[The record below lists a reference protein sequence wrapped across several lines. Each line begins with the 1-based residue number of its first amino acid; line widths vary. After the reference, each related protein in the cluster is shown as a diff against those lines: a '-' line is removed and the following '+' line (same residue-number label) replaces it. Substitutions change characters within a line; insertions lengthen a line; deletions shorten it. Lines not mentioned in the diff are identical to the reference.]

1 MTKIMQMFS
10 GKVDIQKFLSSHQS
24 IKFDWNK
31 VKVKIMNEKKER
43 KRKIEKGLKWIKY
56 VSSWGKQSYLPVM
69 TCSGTL
75 CILSKSTGKLLSQGF
90 RYHKSLK
97 IFYKYK
103 SGANMKG
110 ANM

>member
-1 MTKIMQMFS
+1 EGFPNACDFNLGID

-56 VSSWGKQSYLPVM
+56 K
-69 TCSGTL
+69 
-75 CILSKSTGKLLSQGF
+75 
-90 RYHKSLK
+90 
-97 IFYKYK
+97 
-103 SGANMKG
+103 
-110 ANM
+110 